1 MLTLTCRST
10 LIYQDGQAEAS
21 SSRSPPFTFMSLL
34 HSHITVTDTRLH
46 TRLIMEGMS
55 LTRGRIGET
64 QEWIHTEEVHAK
76 IHTIEI
82 LTEEVRERIHTK
94 GILTE
99 EVRPRAKTGKLNEA
113 TSTRCVGNPQTIRTA
128 RVLTKISQPN
138 QETQMCNSLYPRPLL
153 QVTHNGFGVNSQEK
167 IQHQQTHKVHKKN
180 PVPSSLSLSN
190 PRVQRY
196 Q

>member
-1 MLTLTCRST
+1 
-10 LIYQDGQAEAS
+10 
-21 SSRSPPFTFMSLL
+21 MSLL

-99 EVRPRAKTGKLNEA
+99 EVRPRAKTGKLNET

-153 QVTHNGFGVNSQEK
+153 QQVMDNGFIISLQEDPQRLQPLK
-167 IQHQQTHKVHKKN
+167 IHKRK

-196 Q
+196 QQRHALHLQLQ